1 MNKEL
6 LIDSLSKYTNV
17 KLKNILFYEEK
28 KSEYTS
34 KRIRESF
41 YYLGKVLEE
50 NSNTSVCVAKIKS
63 GFFKQG
69 ITYVATQIQK
79 NTVSFALYSEE
90 GLIKQNSNKKVLELI
105 INNLENKKTGR
116 NKTYLWCCIFL
127 FIMICMGIISFPKI
141 LSLNEATKL
150 TKTYNQTVSNYNNS
164 VDAYNKLAK
173 SAELSNIENFLETSE
188 KLPKVSENKFSIL
201 KSLFNGNSSKVIK
214 SDIKTINE
222 MKLTVDE
229 DWEIINA
236 LINPSEDWVISKL
249 NKCED
254 IKSSEGITDE
264 NDPNGLLGKDGGYT
278 GAVYFTIDKLTGDD
292 TASPIQLGTD
302 GGGCVEIYKNITEAS
317 NRCTYLKQFDNS
329 FMQSG
334 SYVMIGTM
342 VVRTSYQLAESS
354 QYLITNEI
362 FESFTSN

>member
-6 LIDSLSKYTNV
+6 LIDSLAKYTNV
-17 KLKNILFYEEK
+17 KLENILLYEEK
-28 KSEYTS
+28 KPEYTS

-41 YYLGKVLEE
+41 YYLGEVLEE
-50 NSNTSVCVAKIKS
+50 NPNTSVCVAKIKS

-69 ITYVATQIQK
+69 ITYVAAQIQK
-79 NTVSFALYSEE
+79 DTVSFALYSEE
-90 GLIKQNSNKKVLELI
+90 GLIKQNSNKKVLKLI
-105 INNLENKKTGR
+105 INNLENKKAEKNTR
-116 NKTYLWCCIFL
+116 LWCCIFL
-127 FIMICMGIISFPKI
+127 FIMICMGIIVFPKI

-164 VDAYNKLAK
+164 VDVYNEVAK
-173 SAELSNIENFLETSE
+173 NAELSNIENFLETSE
-188 KLPKVSENKFSIL
+188 KLPKVSENKFFIL
-201 KSLFNGNSSKVIK
+201 KSLFNGNSTKAIK

-229 DWEIINA
+229 DCEIINA
-236 LINPSEDWVISKL
+236 LINPSENWVISKL

-302 GGGCVEIYKNITEAS
+302 GGGCVEIYKNISEAS

-334 SYVMIGTM
+334 SYAIIGTM